1 MCLEKSSDIILYLK
15 ICSQLP
21 GTVSLVT
28 PNCLN
33 IVSQII
39 VRHYLLLMK
48 HSMRSYD
55 SKLDGIPSLMAIC
68 RLKGVTDYDAM
79 AMVICLVNAK
89 GVWEG
94 CFFEIDVS

>member
-1 MCLEKSSDIILYLK
+1 
-15 ICSQLP
+15 
-21 GTVSLVT
+21 
-28 PNCLN
+28 
-33 IVSQII
+33 
-39 VRHYLLLMK
+39 MK